1 MKPNFLLIVASLCVI
16 VLMTFHLT
24 IDAFHTREG
33 VYYPVTI
40 LILGGWLC
48 ATLLLGERRS
58 GHVVMLLGALFGLIA
73 PYLHLVK
80 SGGLIGGE
88 GVTLTASPFFVWTHL
103 ALGTISSLALVLAIG
118 GLWSLRR

>member
-1 MKPNFLLIVASLCVI
+1 MKSRILRTVATPVAV

-40 LILGGWLC
+40 LILTTWLC
-48 ATLLLGERRS
+48 GALLLDERLS
-58 GHVVMLLGALFGLIA
+58 GYVLQLLGALFGVIA

-80 SGGLIGGE
+80 TGGLIGGE
-88 GVTLTASPFFVWTHL
+88 GVTVTASPFFVWTHL
-103 ALGTISSLALVLAIG
+103 ALGTTSALALVLAIQ